1 MLKSLDSILHTCVVV
16 IVDLIDIITNRDDSW
31 LGVTLSGAVREQ
43 QRCVVSLF
51 TLGATKP
58 SQLCVVCLLI
68 SLQCRT
74 PCLIDWGARWRADPS
89 SCHRV
94 VWSLWRQRCGQA
106 AVCQAEVAVLV
117 YMPVQQTHM
126 EEGEPEWPCCLGIMA
141 QVALTHTYCT
151 WHRIG
156 ELALLTV
163 ALLLPF
169 PLSPSAAPWCCKVL
183 QNYLI
188 LNSSLI
194 SRSLWLSQPRDGWK
208 MLLHRK
214 CQNIYTLLEIN
225 VCRVSLLTSK

>member
-106 AVCQAEVAVLV
+106 AVCQAEVAVLCTC
-117 YMPVQQTHM
+117 QCSRRTWRRESLSGH
-126 EEGEPEWPCCLGIMA
+126 A
-141 QVALTHTYCT
+141 ALAS
-151 WHRIG
+151 WHRWPSHTPT
-156 ELALLTV
+156 ALDT
-163 ALLLPF
+163 
-169 PLSPSAAPWCCKVL
+169 
-183 QNYLI
+183 
-188 LNSSLI
+188 
-194 SRSLWLSQPRDGWK
+194 
-208 MLLHRK
+208 
-214 CQNIYTLLEIN
+214 E
-225 VCRVSLLTSK
+225 